1 MKFAITGK
9 MCSGKSSLAK
19 LILENDKRYE
29 IFSFGKKVKEVAEDL
44 FNMKEKDRSLLV
56 NIGTKMREIDEN
68 VWINYI
74 INQTKDKDYCVIDD
88 LRYQNEYD
96 ALYKN
101 GFNIIKLIVDNKT
114 QEERIKNIYPNNYQD
129 HLNNRN
135 HISERNEFNWKEE
148 PLIIDTTNIKNLE
161 DINDIVK
168 NIIMLHPH

>member
-74 INQTKDKDYCVIDD
+74 INQTKDKKFCIIDD

-101 GFNIIKLIVDNKT
+101 GFNIIQLIVDNKT

-148 PLIIDTTNIKNLE
+148 PLIIDTTNIKILE
-161 DINDIVK
+161 DINYIVK

>member
-1 MKFAITGK
+1 
-9 MCSGKSSLAK
+9 
-19 LILENDKRYE
+19 
-29 IFSFGKKVKEVAEDL
+29 
-44 FNMKEKDRSLLV
+44 MKEKDRSLLV

-114 QEERIKNIYPNNYQD
+114 QEERIKIY
-129 HLNNRN
+129 
-135 HISERNEFNWKEE
+135 I
-148 PLIIDTTNIKNLE
+148 LIIIK
-161 DINDIVK
+161 
-168 NIIMLHPH
+168 II

>member
-1 MKFAITGK
+1 MKIAITGK

-74 INQTKDKDYCVIDD
+74 INQKKDKDYFVIDD

-96 ALYKN
+96 SLYKN
-101 GFNIIKLIVDNKT
+101 GFNIIQLIVDNKT

-168 NIIMLHPH
+168 NIINS

>member
-1 MKFAITGK
+1 MKG
-9 MCSGKSSLAK
+9 C
-19 LILENDKRYE
+19 
-29 IFSFGKKVKEVAEDL
+29 
-44 FNMKEKDRSLLV
+44 SLLV
-56 NIGTKMREIDEN
+56 NIGTKMTEIDEN

-168 NIIMLHPH
+168 NIINL

>member
-1 MKFAITGK
+1 M
-9 MCSGKSSLAK
+9 
-19 LILENDKRYE
+19 
-29 IFSFGKKVKEVAEDL
+29 EDL

-88 LRYQNEYD
+88 VRYQNEYD

-114 QEERIKNIYPNNYQD
+114 QEKVVIIKNIYPNNYQD

-135 HISERNEFNWKEE
+135 HISYC
-148 PLIIDTTNIKNLE
+148 
-161 DINDIVK
+161 
-168 NIIMLHPH
+168 

>member
-88 LRYQNEYD
+88 VRYQNEYD

-168 NIIMLHPH
+168 NIINL